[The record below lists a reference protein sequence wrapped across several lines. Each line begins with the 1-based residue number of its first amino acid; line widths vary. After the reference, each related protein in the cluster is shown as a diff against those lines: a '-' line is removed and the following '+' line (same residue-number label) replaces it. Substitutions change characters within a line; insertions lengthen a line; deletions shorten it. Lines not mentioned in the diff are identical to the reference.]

1 MLQLKS
7 ITKEYMTGGSN
18 VKALKGISICFRRN
32 EFVSILGPSG
42 GGKTTLLNIIGG
54 LDHYT
59 SGDLII
65 NGKSTK
71 DFKSRDWDTYR
82 NHSVGFVFQSY
93 NLIPHQSVLSNVE
106 LALTLSGVGKSERR
120 KRAKE
125 ALEAVG
131 LGDQIHKKPNQLSGG
146 QMQRVAIARALVNNP
161 EILLA
166 DEPTG
171 ALDTDTSV
179 QVMEILKQVAKDRL
193 VVMVTH
199 NPELAEQYSTRIV
212 RLRDGEIKDDSNPF
226 DGTEEKGE
234 HFTAKKTSMSFMTAL
249 SLSLNNLMT
258 KRARTL
264 LTAFAGSIGIIGIA
278 LILSISA
285 GVNNYIND
293 IQKDTMSSYPITIES
308 QSVDLESIMQAGAQ
322 HGNRELNHELDA
334 VYSNGIGVEMVNS
347 MTSSIQE
354 NNLTDFKKYLDDPTS
369 EIHSYIGEN
378 GILYSYDTKF
388 DIYTYDPDGVL
399 VNTDGSTINP
409 EQAQMMEAQMT
420 MMPGMMSL
428 KNSEEIMPGKDGNL
442 ISQVIKDNYDL
453 VYGTWPENY
462 DEIVLVLDQKNE
474 IATPTLYELGIL
486 PSAEYKKM
494 MEQINRGEEVE
505 NEQYKWSYEEFCT
518 KKFYLIPA
526 CDYYEK
532 QENGI
537 FKDLS
542 MDSNKIETLLNRGV
556 ELKVSGVVRLNE
568 EADTMFLT
576 EPIGYTKA
584 LTDYLIEYANNS
596 EVVKAQK
603 AEPEKNIL
611 TGLGFAPEDDKQK
624 AQEVKEY
631 VANLDVSGKAAMLKE
646 MISAMPSS
654 DSASSQMTSRMEN
667 MTEKQQAQMLDQYM
681 MMAEEETLLMIYD
694 MYLTYGT
701 YEENMSQFGAI
712 NLDAPSGISLY
723 ADSFENKDHISNCI
737 ERYNE
742 TASEQ
747 NQILYT
753 DYVGLLMSSI
763 TTIINAISYV
773 LIAFVA
779 VSLVVS
785 SIMIGIITYISVLE
799 RTKEIGI
806 LRAIGA
812 SKKDISHVFNAE
824 TFLVGL
830 CAGLIGVGISALA
843 CIPINSLIESLV
855 GEVTVR
861 AVLPAGSAVILVL
874 ISVALTLIAGLFPSR
889 VAAKK
894 DPVTALRTE

>member
-7 ITKEYMTGGSN
+7 ITKEYTTGGSN
-18 VKALKGISICFRRN
+18 VQALKGISICFRKN

-494 MEQINRGEEVE
+494 MDQINRGEEVE

-542 MDSNKIETLLNRGV
+542 TDSNKIETLLNHGM

-568 EADTMFLT
+568 DADTMFLT

-855 GEVTVR
+855 GEVTIR
-861 AVLPAGSAVILVL
+861 AVLPVGSAVILVL

>member
-7 ITKEYMTGGSN
+7 ITKEYTTGGSN
-18 VKALKGISICFRRN
+18 VQALKGISICFRKN

-234 HFTAKKTSMSFMTAL
+234 DFTAKKTSMSFMTAL

-494 MEQINRGEEVE
+494 MDQINRGEEVE

-542 MDSNKIETLLNRGV
+542 TDSNKIETLLNHGM

-568 EADTMFLT
+568 DADTMFLT

-855 GEVTVR
+855 GEVTIR
-861 AVLPAGSAVILVL
+861 AVLPVGSAVILVL

>member
-7 ITKEYMTGGSN
+7 ITKEYTTGGSN
-18 VKALKGISICFRRN
+18 VQALKGISICFRKN

-494 MEQINRGEEVE
+494 MDQINRGEEVE

-542 MDSNKIETLLNRGV
+542 TDSNKIETLLNHGM

-568 EADTMFLT
+568 DADTMFLT

-624 AQEVKEY
+624 EQEVKEY

-855 GEVTVR
+855 GEVTIR
-861 AVLPAGSAVILVL
+861 AVLPVGSAVILVL